1 MSLFL
6 FLLLIAVVLGFLG
19 VLIDGLFYLLIIGV
33 VVFLGAVLI
42 LGLRMG
48 RRRTPR

>member
-6 FLLLIAVVLGFLG
+6 ILLLIAVVLGFLG
-19 VLIDGLFYLLIIGV
+19 VLIDGFFFLLIIGV
-33 VVFLGAVLI
+33 VVFLGAVLV